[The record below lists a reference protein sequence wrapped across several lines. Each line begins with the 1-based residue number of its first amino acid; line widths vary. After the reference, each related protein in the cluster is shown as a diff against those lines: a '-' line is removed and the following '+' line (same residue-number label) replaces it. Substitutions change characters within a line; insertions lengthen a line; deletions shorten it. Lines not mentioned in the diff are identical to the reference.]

1 MTNTAKKYLS
11 IAEIAKLL
19 GLKEQTI
26 REYIKRG
33 DLVAYRFGK
42 VLRVKKADLNR
53 FIEDRRTDKQ
63 SDG

>member
-1 MTNTAKKYLS
+1 MTNTAEEYLS

>member
-1 MTNTAKKYLS
+1 MTNTAEEYLS

-53 FIEDRRTDKQ
+53 FIEERRIERKDE
-63 SDG
+63 

>member
-1 MTNTAKKYLS
+1 MTSPPEEYLS

-42 VLRVKKADLNR
+42 VLRVKNADLNR
-53 FIEDRRTDKQ
+53 FIEERRTRKDE
-63 SDG
+63 

>member
-1 MTNTAKKYLS
+1 MTDPPEEYLS

-42 VLRVKKADLNR
+42 VLRVKREDFTR
-53 FIEDRRTDKQ
+53 FTDSKRIRKEE
-63 SDG
+63 

>member
-1 MTNTAKKYLS
+1 MTDPPEEYLS

-42 VLRVKKADLNR
+42 VLRVKKIDLNR
-53 FIEDRRTDKQ
+53 FIEERRTRKD
-63 SDG
+63 

>member
-1 MTNTAKKYLS
+1 MTDPPEEYLS

-42 VLRVKKADLNR
+42 VLRVKKEDFNR
-53 FIEDRRTDKQ
+53 FTDSKRIRK
-63 SDG
+63 DE